1 MSEAR
6 PPLLIVTD
14 VAPYRDSPAG
24 VHGVL
29 AQATSA
35 LAEVGSLCG
44 LEPVGLASVAD
55 LTVDQVDAGGVVA
68 LFTIG
73 ETPFSPAQRTA
84 LSASWRRGDL
94 GVLGVH
100 AATDA
105 CYGWDDYGSILGGRF
120 AGHPWTRSFDIEV
133 VDPGHP
139 ATAHLP
145 DPWPWHDEI
154 YLFDELRPEA
164 KVLLRIDPAPL
175 DMTVPGARV
184 PSHGLPLAWC
194 HTEERGKTFYTA
206 LGHFP
211 AAWESP
217 VFLSHLVGGLQWLR
231 EDAP

>member
-1 MSEAR
+1 MSTGR
-6 PPLLIVTD
+6 PPLLIVTE
-14 VAPYRDSPAG
+14 VAPYQNGPAG

-29 AQATSA
+29 VQASAA
-35 LAEVGSLCG
+35 LAELAPLVA
-44 LEPVGLASVAD
+44 LEPVPVGRVAD
-55 LTVDQVDAGGVVA
+55 LTVDQLNAGGVLA

-73 ETPFSPAQRTA
+73 ETPFSRAQRTA
-84 LSASWRRGDL
+84 ISTSWRRGDL

-105 CYGWDDYGSILGGRF
+105 CRGWEDYGAILGARF
-120 AGHPWTRSFDIEV
+120 AGHPWTGAFEIDV
-133 VDPGHP
+133 VDQSHP

-154 YLFDELRPEA
+154 YLFEQLHPGVE
-164 KVLLRIDPAPL
+164 VLLRVDPEQL

-184 PSHGLPLAWC
+184 PVDGLPLAWC
-194 HTEERGKTFYTA
+194 HTEQQGRTFYSA

-217 VFLSHLVGGLQWLR
+217 AYLTHLLGGLQWLR
-231 EDAP
+231 TGRP